1 MRFLKKY
8 YKLIGTIVTVIA
20 LVFVVKKI
28 VTMDVDWSMFASGR
42 LIAMITGCVLIQT
55 AVILF
60 MSMPWVRFVRI
71 LSGTNI
77 PMKDA
82 LPVYTKSNLMKY
94 VPGNVFQ
101 YVGRNQLAADLH
113 ISHVDVACATVLDIV
128 CSMLTPLLLIVVL
141 MGKNML
147 ELIRTYRNNFLIVL
161 GVGVAV
167 LLLLFLV
174 LRWKFREPLQRYF
187 EKYRK
192 LLNRKILLR
201 VLGVF
206 LLYVVQYIISTAM
219 YAIPAAFLFDVP
231 GDKLGLF
238 LGTYLF
244 SWIVGFITPGAPGGI
259 GIREAVMIMMCGQLS
274 GYEYHYA
281 VRRHPAD
288 HFHLW
293 RYRSVSDRNAA
304 GAGLETAKTKERMK
318 KAVGKKLPAAFRLSA
333 DALMRLQVLCCC
345 WWMYEY

>member
-1 MRFLKKY
+1 MRFFKKY
-8 YKLIGTIVTVIA
+8 YKVIGTIVTVIA

-42 LIAMITGCVLIQT
+42 IIALIGGCVLVQT

-94 VPGNVFQ
+94 VPGNIFQ
-101 YVGRNQLAADLH
+101 YVGRNQLAADLK

-128 CSMLTPLLLIVVL
+128 CSMVTPLLLIVVL

-147 ELIRTYRNNFLIVL
+147 ELIQTYSTNFLLVL
-161 GVGVAV
+161 GAGIAV
-167 LLLLFLV
+167 LVLLFLL

-192 LLNRKILLR
+192 LLNRKILIR

-206 LLYVVQYIISTAM
+206 LLYVAQYIISTAM
-219 YAIPAAFLFDVP
+219 YAVPAVFLFDVP
-231 GDKLGLF
+231 AEKLGLF

-244 SWIVGFITPGAPGGI
+244 SWIIGFITPGAPGGI
-259 GIREAVMIMMCGQLS
+259 GIREAVMMLMCGSFLDTNTIML
-274 GYEYHYA
+274 YA
-281 VRRHPAD
+281 VTMRLISTFGD
-288 HFHLW
+288 I
-293 RYRSVSDRNAA
+293 
-304 GAGLETAKTKERMK
+304 
-318 KAVGKKLPAAFRLSA
+318 AAFLVGLLLDRIWKRQRQS
-333 DALMRLQVLCCC
+333 
-345 WWMYEY
+345 

>member
-1 MRFLKKY
+1 MRFFKKY
-8 YKLIGTIVTVIA
+8 YKVIGTIVTVIA

-42 LIAMITGCVLIQT
+42 IIALIGGCVLVQT

-94 VPGNVFQ
+94 VPGNIFQ
-101 YVGRNQLAADLH
+101 YVGRNQLAADLK

-128 CSMLTPLLLIVVL
+128 CSMVTPLLLIVVL

-147 ELIRTYRNNFLIVL
+147 ELIRTYSTNFLLVL
-161 GVGVAV
+161 GAGIAVLV
-167 LLLLFLV
+167 LLLLL

-192 LLNRKILLR
+192 LLNRKILIR

-219 YAIPAAFLFDVP
+219 YAVPAVFLFDVP
-231 GDKLGLF
+231 AEKLGLF

-244 SWIVGFITPGAPGGI
+244 SWIIGFITPGAPGGI
-259 GIREAVMIMMCGQLS
+259 GIREAVMMLMCGSFLDTDTIML
-274 GYEYHYA
+274 YA
-281 VRRHPAD
+281 V
-288 HFHLW
+288 
-293 RYRSVSDRNAA
+293 
-304 GAGLETAKTKERMK
+304 T
-318 KAVGKKLPAAFRLSA
+318 
-333 DALMRLQVLCCC
+333 MRLISTFGDIVAFLVGLLLDRIWKRQRHS
-345 WWMYEY
+345 

>member
-101 YVGRNQLAADLH
+101 YV
-113 ISHVDVACATVLDIV
+113 DIV

-259 GIREAVMIMMCGQLS
+259 GIREAVMIMMCGSFLDMNTIML
-274 GYEYHYA
+274 YA
-281 VRRHPAD
+281 VTLRIISTFGD
-288 HFHLW
+288 I
-293 RYRSVSDRNAA
+293 
-304 GAGLETAKTKERMK
+304 
-318 KAVGKKLPAAFRLSA
+318 AAFLIGM
-333 DALMRLQVLCCC
+333 LLEQV
-345 WWMYEY
+345 WKRQKQKNA

>member
-1 MRFLKKY
+1 MRFFKKY
-8 YKLIGTIVTVIA
+8 YKVIGTIVTVIA

-42 LIAMITGCVLIQT
+42 IIALIGGCVLVQT

-94 VPGNVFQ
+94 VPGNIFQ
-101 YVGRNQLAADLH
+101 YVGRNQLAADLK

-128 CSMLTPLLLIVVL
+128 CSMVTPLLLIVVL

-147 ELIRTYRNNFLIVL
+147 ELIRTYSTNFLLVL
-161 GVGVAV
+161 GAGIAV
-167 LLLLFLV
+167 LVLLFLL

-192 LLNRKILLR
+192 LLNRKILIR

-206 LLYVVQYIISTAM
+206 LLYVAQYIISTAM
-219 YAIPAAFLFDVP
+219 YAVPAVFLFDVP
-231 GDKLGLF
+231 AEKLGLF

-244 SWIVGFITPGAPGGI
+244 SWIIGFITPGAPGGI
-259 GIREAVMIMMCGQLS
+259 GIREAVMMLMCGSFLDTNTIML
-274 GYEYHYA
+274 YA
-281 VRRHPAD
+281 VTMRLISTFGD
-288 HFHLW
+288 I
-293 RYRSVSDRNAA
+293 
-304 GAGLETAKTKERMK
+304 
-318 KAVGKKLPAAFRLSA
+318 AAFLVGLLLDRIWKRQRYS
-333 DALMRLQVLCCC
+333 
-345 WWMYEY
+345 

>member
-1 MRFLKKY
+1 MRFFKKY
-8 YKLIGTIVTVIA
+8 YKVIGTIVTVIA

-42 LIAMITGCVLIQT
+42 IIALIGGCVLVQT

-94 VPGNVFQ
+94 VPGNIFQ
-101 YVGRNQLAADLH
+101 YVGRNQLAADLK

-128 CSMLTPLLLIVVL
+128 CSMVTPLLLIVVL

-147 ELIRTYRNNFLIVL
+147 ELIRTYSMNFLLVL
-161 GVGVAV
+161 GAGIAVLV
-167 LLLLFLV
+167 LLLLL

-192 LLNRKILLR
+192 LLNRKILIR

-219 YAIPAAFLFDVP
+219 YAVPAVFLFDVP
-231 GDKLGLF
+231 AEKLGLF

-244 SWIVGFITPGAPGGI
+244 SWIIGFITPGAPGGI
-259 GIREAVMIMMCGQLS
+259 GIREAVMMLMCGSFLDTDTIML
-274 GYEYHYA
+274 YA
-281 VRRHPAD
+281 VTMRLISTFGD
-288 HFHLW
+288 I
-293 RYRSVSDRNAA
+293 
-304 GAGLETAKTKERMK
+304 
-318 KAVGKKLPAAFRLSA
+318 AAFLVGLLLDRIWKRQRHS
-333 DALMRLQVLCCC
+333 
-345 WWMYEY
+345 

>member
-1 MRFLKKY
+1 MHFFKKY
-8 YKLIGTIVTVIA
+8 YKVIGTIVTVIA

-42 LIAMITGCVLIQT
+42 IIALIGGCVLVQT

-60 MSMPWVRFVRI
+60 MSMPWVWFVRI

-94 VPGNVFQ
+94 VPGNIFQ
-101 YVGRNQLAADLH
+101 YVGRNQLAADLK

-128 CSMLTPLLLIVVL
+128 CSMVTPLLLIVVL

-147 ELIRTYRNNFLIVL
+147 ELIRTYSTNFLLVL
-161 GVGVAV
+161 GAGIAV
-167 LLLLFLV
+167 LVLLFLL

-187 EKYRK
+187 KKYRK
-192 LLNRKILLR
+192 LLNRKILIR

-206 LLYVVQYIISTAM
+206 LLYVAQYIISTAM
-219 YAIPAAFLFDVP
+219 YAVPAVFLFDVP
-231 GDKLGLF
+231 AEKLGLF

-244 SWIVGFITPGAPGGI
+244 SWIIGFITPGAPGGI
-259 GIREAVMIMMCGQLS
+259 GIREAVMMLMCGSFLDTNTIML
-274 GYEYHYA
+274 YA
-281 VRRHPAD
+281 VTMRLISTFGD
-288 HFHLW
+288 I
-293 RYRSVSDRNAA
+293 
-304 GAGLETAKTKERMK
+304 
-318 KAVGKKLPAAFRLSA
+318 AAFLVGLLLDRIWKRQRHS
-333 DALMRLQVLCCC
+333 
-345 WWMYEY
+345 

>member
-1 MRFLKKY
+1 MRFFKKY
-8 YKLIGTIVTVIA
+8 YKVIGTIVTVIA

-42 LIAMITGCVLIQT
+42 IIALIGGCVLVQT

-94 VPGNVFQ
+94 VPGNIFQ
-101 YVGRNQLAADLH
+101 YVGRNQLAADLK

-128 CSMLTPLLLIVVL
+128 CSMVTPLLLIVVL

-147 ELIRTYRNNFLIVL
+147 ELIRTYSTNFLLVL
-161 GVGVAV
+161 GAGIAVLV
-167 LLLLFLV
+167 LLLLL

-192 LLNRKILLR
+192 LLNRKILIR

-206 LLYVVQYIISTAM
+206 LLYVAQYIISTAM
-219 YAIPAAFLFDVP
+219 YAVPAVFLFDVP
-231 GDKLGLF
+231 AEKLGLF

-244 SWIVGFITPGAPGGI
+244 SWIIGFITPGAPGGI
-259 GIREAVMIMMCGQLS
+259 GIREAVMMLMCGSFLDTDTIML
-274 GYEYHYA
+274 YA
-281 VRRHPAD
+281 V
-288 HFHLW
+288 
-293 RYRSVSDRNAA
+293 
-304 GAGLETAKTKERMK
+304 T
-318 KAVGKKLPAAFRLSA
+318 
-333 DALMRLQVLCCC
+333 MRLISTFGDIVAFLVGLLLDRIWKRQRHS
-345 WWMYEY
+345 

>member
-1 MRFLKKY
+1 MRFFKKY
-8 YKLIGTIVTVIA
+8 YKVIGTIVTVIA

-42 LIAMITGCVLIQT
+42 IITLIGGCVLVQT

-94 VPGNVFQ
+94 VPGNIFQ
-101 YVGRNQLAADLH
+101 YVGRNQLAADLK

-128 CSMLTPLLLIVVL
+128 CSMVTPLLLIVVL

-147 ELIRTYRNNFLIVL
+147 ELIRTYSTNFLLVL
-161 GVGVAV
+161 GAGIAVLV
-167 LLLLFLV
+167 LLLLL

-192 LLNRKILLR
+192 LLNRKILIR

-219 YAIPAAFLFDVP
+219 YAVPAVFLFDVP
-231 GDKLGLF
+231 AEKLGLF

-244 SWIVGFITPGAPGGI
+244 SWIIGFITPGAPGGI
-259 GIREAVMIMMCGQLS
+259 GIREAVMMLMCGSFLDTDTIML
-274 GYEYHYA
+274 YA
-281 VRRHPAD
+281 V
-288 HFHLW
+288 
-293 RYRSVSDRNAA
+293 
-304 GAGLETAKTKERMK
+304 T
-318 KAVGKKLPAAFRLSA
+318 
-333 DALMRLQVLCCC
+333 MRLISTFGDIVAFLVGLLLDHIWKRQRHS
-345 WWMYEY
+345 

>member
-1 MRFLKKY
+1 MRFFKKY
-8 YKLIGTIVTVIA
+8 YKVIGTIVTVIA

-42 LIAMITGCVLIQT
+42 IIALIGGCVLVQT

-94 VPGNVFQ
+94 VPGNIFQ
-101 YVGRNQLAADLH
+101 YVGRNQLAADLK

-128 CSMLTPLLLIVVL
+128 CSMVTPLLLIVVL

-147 ELIRTYRNNFLIVL
+147 ELIRTYSTNFLLVL
-161 GVGVAV
+161 GAGIAVLV
-167 LLLLFLV
+167 LLLLL

-192 LLNRKILLR
+192 LLNRKILIR

-219 YAIPAAFLFDVP
+219 YAVPAVFLFDVP
-231 GDKLGLF
+231 AEKLGLF

-244 SWIVGFITPGAPGGI
+244 SWIIGFITPGAPGGI
-259 GIREAVMIMMCGQLS
+259 GIREAVMMLMCGSFLDTDTIML
-274 GYEYHYA
+274 YA
-281 VRRHPAD
+281 VTMRLISTFGD
-288 HFHLW
+288 I
-293 RYRSVSDRNAA
+293 
-304 GAGLETAKTKERMK
+304 
-318 KAVGKKLPAAFRLSA
+318 AAFLVGLLLDRIWKRQRHS
-333 DALMRLQVLCCC
+333 
-345 WWMYEY
+345 

>member
-147 ELIRTYRNNFLIVL
+147 ELIRTCKVFENFGILHNRNI
-161 GVGVAV
+161 
-167 LLLLFLV
+167 
-174 LRWKFREPLQRYF
+174 
-187 EKYRK
+187 
-192 LLNRKILLR
+192 
-201 VLGVF
+201 
-206 LLYVVQYIISTAM
+206 
-219 YAIPAAFLFDVP
+219 
-231 GDKLGLF
+231 
-238 LGTYLF
+238 
-244 SWIVGFITPGAPGGI
+244 
-259 GIREAVMIMMCGQLS
+259 
-274 GYEYHYA
+274 
-281 VRRHPAD
+281 
-288 HFHLW
+288 
-293 RYRSVSDRNAA
+293 
-304 GAGLETAKTKERMK
+304 
-318 KAVGKKLPAAFRLSA
+318 
-333 DALMRLQVLCCC
+333 
-345 WWMYEY
+345 

>member
-1 MRFLKKY
+1 MRFFKKY
-8 YKLIGTIVTVIA
+8 YKVIGTIVTVIA

-42 LIAMITGCVLIQT
+42 IIALIGGCVLVQT

-94 VPGNVFQ
+94 VPGNIFQ
-101 YVGRNQLAADLH
+101 YVGRNQLAADLK

-128 CSMLTPLLLIVVL
+128 CSMVTPLLLIVVL

-147 ELIRTYRNNFLIVL
+147 ELIRTYSTNFLLVL
-161 GVGVAV
+161 GAGIAVLV
-167 LLLLFLV
+167 LLLLL

-192 LLNRKILLR
+192 LLNRKILIR

-219 YAIPAAFLFDVP
+219 YAVPAVFLFDVP
-231 GDKLGLF
+231 AEKLGLF

-244 SWIVGFITPGAPGGI
+244 SWIIGFITPGAPGGI
-259 GIREAVMIMMCGQLS
+259 GIREAVMMLMCGSFLDTDTIML
-274 GYEYHYA
+274 YA
-281 VRRHPAD
+281 VTMR
-288 HFHLW
+288 L
-293 RYRSVSDRNAA
+293 VSTFGDI
-304 GAGLETAKTKERMK
+304 
-318 KAVGKKLPAAFRLSA
+318 AAFLVGLLLDRIWKRQRHL
-333 DALMRLQVLCCC
+333 
-345 WWMYEY
+345 

>member
-1 MRFLKKY
+1 MRFFKKY
-8 YKLIGTIVTVIA
+8 YKVIGTIVTVIA

-42 LIAMITGCVLIQT
+42 IIALIGGCVLVQT

-94 VPGNVFQ
+94 VPGNIFQ
-101 YVGRNQLAADLH
+101 YVGRNQLAADLK

-128 CSMLTPLLLIVVL
+128 CSMVTPLLLIVVL

-147 ELIRTYRNNFLIVL
+147 ELIRTYSTNFLLVL
-161 GVGVAV
+161 GAGIAVLV
-167 LLLLFLV
+167 LLLLL

-192 LLNRKILLR
+192 LLNRKILIR

-219 YAIPAAFLFDVP
+219 YAVPAVFLFDVP
-231 GDKLGLF
+231 AEKLGLF

-244 SWIVGFITPGAPGGI
+244 SWIIGFITPGAPGGI
-259 GIREAVMIMMCGQLS
+259 GIREAVMMLMCGSFLDTDTIML
-274 GYEYHYA
+274 YA
-281 VRRHPAD
+281 VIMRLISTFGD
-288 HFHLW
+288 I
-293 RYRSVSDRNAA
+293 
-304 GAGLETAKTKERMK
+304 
-318 KAVGKKLPAAFRLSA
+318 AAFLVGLLLDRIWKRQRHS
-333 DALMRLQVLCCC
+333 
-345 WWMYEY
+345 

>member
-1 MRFLKKY
+1 MRFFKKY
-8 YKLIGTIVTVIA
+8 YKVIGTIVTVIA

-42 LIAMITGCVLIQT
+42 IIALIGGCVLVQT

-94 VPGNVFQ
+94 VPGNIFQ
-101 YVGRNQLAADLH
+101 YVGRNQLAADLK

-128 CSMLTPLLLIVVL
+128 CSMVTPLLLIVVL

-147 ELIRTYRNNFLIVL
+147 ELIRTYSTNFLLVL
-161 GVGVAV
+161 GAGIAV
-167 LLLLFLV
+167 LVLLFLL

-192 LLNRKILLR
+192 LLNRKILIR

-206 LLYVVQYIISTAM
+206 LLYVAQYIISTAM
-219 YAIPAAFLFDVP
+219 YAVPAVFLFDVP
-231 GDKLGLF
+231 AEKLGLF

-244 SWIVGFITPGAPGGI
+244 SWIIGFITPGAPGGI
-259 GIREAVMIMMCGQLS
+259 GIREAVMMLMCGSFLDTNTIML
-274 GYEYHYA
+274 YA
-281 VRRHPAD
+281 VTMRLISTFGD
-288 HFHLW
+288 I
-293 RYRSVSDRNAA
+293 
-304 GAGLETAKTKERMK
+304 
-318 KAVGKKLPAAFRLSA
+318 AAFLVGLLLDRIWKRQRQS
-333 DALMRLQVLCCC
+333 
-345 WWMYEY
+345 

>member
-1 MRFLKKY
+1 MRFFKKY
-8 YKLIGTIVTVIA
+8 YKVIGTIVTVIA

-42 LIAMITGCVLIQT
+42 IIALIGGCVLVQT

-94 VPGNVFQ
+94 VPGNIFQ
-101 YVGRNQLAADLH
+101 YVGRNQLAADLK

-128 CSMLTPLLLIVVL
+128 CSMVTPLLLIVVL

-147 ELIRTYRNNFLIVL
+147 ELIRTYSTNFLLVL
-161 GVGVAV
+161 GAGIAVLV
-167 LLLLFLV
+167 LLLLL

-192 LLNRKILLR
+192 LLNRKILIR

-219 YAIPAAFLFDVP
+219 YAVPAVFLFDVP
-231 GDKLGLF
+231 AEKLGLF

-244 SWIVGFITPGAPGGI
+244 SWIIGFITPGAPGGI
-259 GIREAVMIMMCGQLS
+259 GIREAVMMLMCGSFLDTNTIML
-274 GYEYHYA
+274 YA
-281 VRRHPAD
+281 VTMRLISTFGD
-288 HFHLW
+288 I
-293 RYRSVSDRNAA
+293 
-304 GAGLETAKTKERMK
+304 
-318 KAVGKKLPAAFRLSA
+318 AAFLVGLLLDRIWKRQRQS
-333 DALMRLQVLCCC
+333 
-345 WWMYEY
+345 

>member
-1 MRFLKKY
+1 MRFFKKY
-8 YKLIGTIVTVIA
+8 YKVIGTIVTVIA

-42 LIAMITGCVLIQT
+42 IIALIGGCVLVQT

-94 VPGNVFQ
+94 VPGNIFQ
-101 YVGRNQLAADLH
+101 YVGRNQLAADLK

-128 CSMLTPLLLIVVL
+128 CSMVTPLLLIVVL

-147 ELIRTYRNNFLIVL
+147 ELIRTYSTNFLLVL
-161 GVGVAV
+161 GAGIAVLV
-167 LLLLFLV
+167 LLLLL

-192 LLNRKILLR
+192 LLNRKILIR

-206 LLYVVQYIISTAM
+206 LLYVAQYIISTAM
-219 YAIPAAFLFDVP
+219 YAVPAVFLFDVP
-231 GDKLGLF
+231 AEKLGLF

-244 SWIVGFITPGAPGGI
+244 SWIIGFITPGAPGGI
-259 GIREAVMIMMCGQLS
+259 GIREAVMMLMCGSFLDTDTIML
-274 GYEYHYA
+274 YA
-281 VRRHPAD
+281 VTMRLISTFGD
-288 HFHLW
+288 I
-293 RYRSVSDRNAA
+293 
-304 GAGLETAKTKERMK
+304 
-318 KAVGKKLPAAFRLSA
+318 AAFLVGLLLDRIWK
-333 DALMRLQVLCCC
+333 R
-345 WWMYEY
+345 

>member
-1 MRFLKKY
+1 MRFFKKY
-8 YKLIGTIVTVIA
+8 YKVIGTIVTVIA

-42 LIAMITGCVLIQT
+42 IIALIGGCVLVQT

-94 VPGNVFQ
+94 VPGNIFQ
-101 YVGRNQLAADLH
+101 YVGRNQLAADLK

-128 CSMLTPLLLIVVL
+128 CSMVTPLLLIVVL
-141 MGKNML
+141 MGKSML
-147 ELIRTYRNNFLIVL
+147 ELIRTYSTNFLLVFGAGI
-161 GVGVAV
+161 AV
-167 LLLLFLV
+167 LVLLFLL

-192 LLNRKILLR
+192 LLNRKLLIR

-206 LLYVVQYIISTAM
+206 LLYVAQYIISTAM
-219 YAIPAAFLFDVP
+219 YAVPAVFLFDVP
-231 GDKLGLF
+231 AEKLGLF

-244 SWIVGFITPGAPGGI
+244 SWIIGFITPGAPGGI
-259 GIREAVMIMMCGQLS
+259 GIREAVMMLMCGSFLDTNTIML
-274 GYEYHYA
+274 YA
-281 VRRHPAD
+281 VTMRLISTFGD
-288 HFHLW
+288 I
-293 RYRSVSDRNAA
+293 
-304 GAGLETAKTKERMK
+304 
-318 KAVGKKLPAAFRLSA
+318 AAFLVGLLLDRIWKRQRHS
-333 DALMRLQVLCCC
+333 
-345 WWMYEY
+345 

>member
-1 MRFLKKY
+1 MRFFKKY
-8 YKLIGTIVTVIA
+8 YKVIGTIVTVIA

-42 LIAMITGCVLIQT
+42 IIALIGGCVLVQT

-94 VPGNVFQ
+94 VPGNIFQ
-101 YVGRNQLAADLH
+101 YVGRNQLAADLK

-128 CSMLTPLLLIVVL
+128 CSMVTPLLLIVVL

-147 ELIRTYRNNFLIVL
+147 ELIRAYSTNFLLVL
-161 GVGVAV
+161 GAGIAVLV
-167 LLLLFLV
+167 LLLLL
-174 LRWKFREPLQRYF
+174 LRWKFCEPLQRYF

-192 LLNRKILLR
+192 LLNRKILIR

-219 YAIPAAFLFDVP
+219 YAVPAVFLFDVP
-231 GDKLGLF
+231 AEKLGLF

-244 SWIVGFITPGAPGGI
+244 SWIIGFITPGAPGGI
-259 GIREAVMIMMCGQLS
+259 GIREAVMMLMCGSFLDTNTIML
-274 GYEYHYA
+274 YA
-281 VRRHPAD
+281 VTMRLISTFGD
-288 HFHLW
+288 I
-293 RYRSVSDRNAA
+293 
-304 GAGLETAKTKERMK
+304 
-318 KAVGKKLPAAFRLSA
+318 AAFLVGLLLDRIWKRQRHS
-333 DALMRLQVLCCC
+333 
-345 WWMYEY
+345 

>member
-1 MRFLKKY
+1 MHFFKKY
-8 YKLIGTIVTVIA
+8 YKVIGTIVTVIA

-42 LIAMITGCVLIQT
+42 IIALIGGCVLVQT

-60 MSMPWVRFVRI
+60 MSMLWVRFVRI

-94 VPGNVFQ
+94 VPGNIFQ
-101 YVGRNQLAADLH
+101 YVGRNQLAADLK

-128 CSMLTPLLLIVVL
+128 CSMVTPLLLIVVL

-147 ELIRTYRNNFLIVL
+147 ELIRTYSTNFLLVL
-161 GVGVAV
+161 GAGIAV
-167 LLLLFLV
+167 LVLLFLL

-192 LLNRKILLR
+192 LLNRKILIR

-206 LLYVVQYIISTAM
+206 LLYVAQYIISTAM
-219 YAIPAAFLFDVP
+219 YAVPAVFLFDVP
-231 GDKLGLF
+231 AEKLGLF

-244 SWIVGFITPGAPGGI
+244 SWIIGFITPGAPGGI
-259 GIREAVMIMMCGQLS
+259 GIREAVMMLMCGSFLDTNTIML
-274 GYEYHYA
+274 YA
-281 VRRHPAD
+281 VTMRLISTFGD
-288 HFHLW
+288 I
-293 RYRSVSDRNAA
+293 
-304 GAGLETAKTKERMK
+304 
-318 KAVGKKLPAAFRLSA
+318 AAFLVGLLLDRIWKRQRHS
-333 DALMRLQVLCCC
+333 
-345 WWMYEY
+345 